1 MSINV
6 PEKYW
11 WDIPLD
17 QDEKTWIKVAA
28 VWCILL
34 TIMMPW
40 WHISGHQNP
49 SGEFY
54 RITTDNF
61 DKLTDQFIE
70 KYKVGDEEGIDV
82 VAPPANSDVFVR
94 ATQWMW
100 EPILKLKKNQTYRIH
115 LSSVDVN
122 HGFSIVPIN
131 MNFEAVPGWDYVL
144 TMTPTTSGEFHIVCN
159 EFCGIGHHT
168 MIGKIY
174 VE

>member
-6 PEKYW
+6 PDKYW

-17 QDEKTWIKVAA
+17 QDEKTWIKVAV

-40 WHISGHQNP
+40 WHISGEQNP
-49 SGEFY
+49 SSEFY

-70 KYKVGDEEGIDV
+70 KYKVGEEEGIAV
-82 VAPPANSDVFVR
+82 VAPPANTDVFVR
-94 ATQWMW
+94 GSQWMW

-131 MNFEAVPGWDYVL
+131 MNFQAVPGWDYVL